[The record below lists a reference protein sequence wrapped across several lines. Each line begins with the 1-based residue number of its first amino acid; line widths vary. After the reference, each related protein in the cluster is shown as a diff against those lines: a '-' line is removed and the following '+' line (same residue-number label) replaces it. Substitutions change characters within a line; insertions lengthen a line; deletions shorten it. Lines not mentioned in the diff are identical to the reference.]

1 MIANKEINCSA
12 AWFDL
17 ECDLRQKIATGES
30 EDSVLELLCAGL
42 ERLMH
47 NGERF
52 AVHVVDA
59 EAMRITHVISPSL
72 AEFFHWRGPVW
83 VGPAEGTSAAVAY
96 LRCEIT
102 TDHLDESL
110 AVVDPELQAAIRKFG
125 IGSMHAR
132 PVLSATGEVL
142 AVFSTYF
149 REPLAQPD
157 QHARLVEAAMQIA
170 RTALGQ
176 KPMVPT
182 AQRAEKNYFALVEG
196 LHDALI
202 VTREDIIVYAN
213 PAMVQMT
220 GRPESELLNSPFQG
234 FIAEQDALMLADRKA
249 RRSRGERLSQECKL
263 RVIRA
268 DGAARVMR
276 YVESVIT
283 WNNAPAILATLAD
296 ITDQERFAAE
306 LQRLNAELDSRVAEG
321 TCELAAARRDL
332 EACSYAVSPVVR
344 APARIE
350 AAPQI

>member
-1 MIANKEINCSA
+1 MIANEPVKCSA

-17 ECDLRQKIATGES
+17 ERDLRQKIATGES

-52 AVHVVDA
+52 AIHVVDA
-59 EAMRITHVISPSL
+59 DAMGITRVIAPSL

-83 VGPAEGTSAAVAY
+83 VGPAEGTSAAVAC
-96 LRCEIT
+96 LRCEII
-102 TDHLDESL
+102 TDHLAESI

-132 PVLSATGEVL
+132 PVMSATGEVL

-157 QHARLVEAAMQIA
+157 QHERLVEAAMQIA
-170 RTALGQ
+170 SAALGN
-176 KPMVPT
+176 KSTDST
-182 AQRAEKNYFALVEG
+182 AQCTEKNGFALVEG
-196 LHDALI
+196 LHDPLF

-220 GRPESELLNSPFQG
+220 GRPESEVLNSPLQG
-234 FIAEQDALMLADRKA
+234 FIAEQDALMLADRQA
-249 RRSRGERLSQECKL
+249 RRNRGERLSQECKL

-283 WNNAPAILATLAD
+283 WDNAPAILATLAD
-296 ITDQERFAAE
+296 ITDQEQFVVE
-306 LQRLNAELDSRVAEG
+306 LQRLNAELGGRLAEQTCERVA
-321 TCELAAARRDL
+321 AKRDL
-332 EACSYAVSPVVR
+332 QACSYTVSPIVR
-344 APARIE
+344 ASARIG
-350 AAPQI
+350 ASQI